1 MISVYELEAILIT
14 GGLLALAC
22 CAMCYAHGRGDRRR
36 LRALRATWRAEVREE
51 LRPIH
56 EAAVELAEQRGAD
69 RVREELRAEHQA
81 GVAEAEQ
88 LGVARAREVCGC
100 ASADRQ
106 IREARTET
114 ADLRGQFDILSRR
127 LRRAQDLA
135 GYGGLVRADQL
146 MRVLDGQPLG
156 DRTDST
162 AEAAA

>member
-22 CAMCYAHGRGDRRR
+22 CAMCYMHGRGDRRR

-69 RVREELRAEHQA
+69 R
-81 GVAEAEQ
+81 
-88 LGVARAREVCGC
+88 AREACGC

-114 ADLRGQFDILSRR
+114 ADLRGQFVILSHR

-135 GYGGLVRADQL
+135 NQGGLVRADHL
-146 MRVLDGQPLG
+146 IRVLDGQPLG

-162 AEAAA
+162 PEAAA